1 MRCRPS
7 AAMYAG
13 MSSVRPSG
21 LHSTTQGILRS
32 TGRMSDG
39 ATRTKHRVG
48 REWVFLVVL
57 LGLSPPADEEQE
69 SLSWLLQTHAWLA
82 VAVAFVAMAFAVLW
96 AASPK
101 KLPGRRCWLMWR
113 WWQMERHP
121 AENAEVALRSL
132 GGTESCC
139 ALAVASDKPEL

>member
-57 LGLSPPADEEQE
+57 LRLSPPADEEQE

-82 VAVAFVAMAFAVLW
+82 VAVAFVAVAFAVLW

-101 KLPGRRCWLMWR
+101 EAAWPALLANVVVVANGKAS
-113 WWQMERHP
+113 